1 MVDSI
6 PTPTAQFY
14 RNAPRKILSIRFS
27 GSGKRKVAVHERVK
41 LSVKASSDK
50 QGVKLG
56 MWLFL
61 YTEIMLFGG
70 LFVLYAAYYA
80 RYTADFIES
89 GRTLDLLIGALNTVI
104 LLSSSF
110 TVAASIT
117 AIRRQSKKIALGMLG
132 VSIFFG
138 FLFLFN
144 KYIEWGHK
152 FEVGIYPGSQAL
164 EDAGYG
170 SNIFYGLYYV
180 ITGLHGLHIVIGLM
194 LLTVSF
200 ILIIKERIHVERFAV
215 LENSGLYWHLVDL
228 IWIFIFPLFYLVL

>member
-1 MVDSI
+1 MK
-6 PTPTAQFY
+6 TA
-14 RNAPRKILSIRFS
+14 A
-27 GSGKRKVAVHERVK
+27 
-41 LSVKASSDK
+41 DK

-80 RYTADFIES
+80 RYTADFIE
-89 GRTLDLLIGALNTVI
+89 GGKTLDLLMGALNTIV

-117 AIRRQSKKIALGMLG
+117 AIRRQSKKIALAMIG
-132 VSIFFG
+132 VSILFG
-138 FLFLFN
+138 FIFLFN

-152 FEVGIYPGSQAL
+152 FEAGVYPGSQTL
-164 EDAGYG
+164 DDAGFG

-180 ITGLHGLHIVIGLM
+180 ITGLHGLHIVIGLT
-194 LLTVSF
+194 LLIVSF
-200 ILIIKERIHVERFAV
+200 IFILQERIHAERFAV

-228 IWIFIFPLFYLVL
+228 IWIFIFPLFYLIL